1 MHNPLHIL
9 GGAYGMIISI
19 VIMAIISIL
28 IGMMGEEIKYW
39 DGKPMDHSNLI
50 PIVVLI
56 IALTS
61 FLAIL

>member
-1 MHNPLHIL
+1 
-9 GGAYGMIISI
+9 MIISI